1 MSTRPEHEGL
11 QFYTADWGTWTRR
24 VAAIGLIIAGVYA
37 VSLLGPVFSTTVL
50 AVLLAFALFYPV
62 RAVVLVL
69 RLPYA
74 LSVLLVFVIYIFIVV
89 FVVLGLSGTV
99 ITFLITLTQQ
109 ALERLSDVLLYL
121 RTWQPGDTPFLDPS
135 GSPLQI
141 DFILEPLSGL
151 VRSLTPDAVDSSEA
165 VSGFASLLNYNPSAF
180 NVGALNI
187 GGLNLTSLFGT
198 LSGTVGGALGTVSGA
213 LGTVSGA
220 VGNFVLVHFLAL
232 LFMLEIPRMFK
243 AGIDATAEEYR
254 REMAILASRI
264 AAVWTGF
271 FRSQLFIS
279 TMVGVFTW
287 LQFSLMGVPGAVV
300 VGLTTGFVSLIPL
313 LGGLFSLFPIAL
325 VPLFQGSTVFVD
337 MPNGT
342 LMLLVL
348 VINFIFQQVIWN
360 LVAPMITGD
369 AVKLPVPVIILGLFV
384 GTSIAGVL
392 GALLAAPVL
401 GILRVIVDYIIRKI
415 RGGDPYPGEEMP
427 AFMTRGL
434 FRELV
439 QELEN
444 REEKVKI
451 EEQVRRMTLEAKRL
465 DAELKAR
472 SQSEGSSKPDTET
485 KPVS

>member
-11 QFYTADWGTWTRR
+11 QIYTADWGTWTRR
-24 VAAIGLIIAGVYA
+24 VAAIVLIIAGVFA
-37 VSLLGPVFSTTVL
+37 VSLLGPVFSNAVL
-50 AVLLAFALFYPV
+50 AILLAFALFYPV

-69 RLPYA
+69 RLPYG
-74 LSVLLVFVIYIFIVV
+74 LSVLLVFLAYIFIVV

-109 ALERLSDVLLYL
+109 AIERLNDVILYL
-121 RTWQPGDTPFLDPS
+121 RTWQPGSTPFLDPS
-135 GSPLQI
+135 GNPLLI
-141 DFILEPLSGL
+141 DFILEPLSSL
-151 VRSLTPDAVDSSEA
+151 IKSLTPEAVDSTESL
-165 VSGFASLLNYNPSAF
+165 SGFASMLNFDSAAISA
-180 NVGALNI
+180 GSLNI

-232 LFMLEIPRMFK
+232 LFMLEIPRLFK
-243 AGIDATAEEYR
+243 AGIDATADEYR
-254 REMAILASRI
+254 REVAILVSRC
-264 AAVWTGF
+264 AQVWIGF
-271 FRSQLFIS
+271 FKSQLFVS
-279 TMVGVFTW
+279 TIVGVFTW

-300 VGLTTGFVSLIPL
+300 VGLTTGSLSLIPL
-313 LGGLFSLFPIAL
+313 LGGLVSLFPIAL
-325 VPLFQGSTVFVD
+325 VPLFQGSTVFPE
-337 MPNGT
+337 MANGT

-348 VINFIFQQVIWN
+348 TINFVVQQVIWN
-360 LVAPMITGD
+360 VISPMITGD
-369 AVKLPVPVIILGLFV
+369 AVKLPVPVIILGLFI

-401 GILRVIVDYIIRKI
+401 GIFRVIVDYVIRKI
-415 RGGDPYPGEEMP
+415 RGGDPYPDEDMP

-451 EEQVRRMTLEAKRL
+451 GEQARRMTLEARRQ
-465 DAELKAR
+465 DADNKSRA
-472 SQSEGSSKPDTET
+472 QSDSDGTPETET
-485 KPVS
+485 KPAS